1 MSRLPHSINEDNVGS
16 VGRWKQSVSQGV
28 TKETEDPDVVACSRC
43 RRGLFSDF
51 RLARSASIKLTTL
64 LGAAFAAAMG

>member
-1 MSRLPHSINEDNVGS
+1 LQRVINEDSVGS
-16 VGRWKQSVSQGV
+16 VGRGKQSVSQGV
-28 TKETEDPDVVACSRC
+28 AKETEDPEVVACSRC
-43 RRGLFSDF
+43 RGGLFPDF